1 MCLPCLG
8 FVLKQDFDTPIGS
21 SDRHAIASA
30 QRRAPLNDRDAPLA
44 TFENLLSF
52 ALAGD
57 PFVQFV
63 VDAKGDS

>member
-1 MCLPCLG
+1 MCFPCVG
-8 FVLKQDFDTPIGS
+8 VVVQQDFDTPIGS
-21 SDRHAIASA
+21 SDCYAITTA